1 MKQVL
6 LSMICMAVLA
16 GMIAGCDS
24 GEYMD
29 QTPSN
34 MSTPPSEQSAS
45 APAPISEADLEKA
58 ASASLAID
66 RINERL
72 QQDVQATE
80 DATERME
87 LQIETNKKMV
97 QAAEEAGLDYGTYN
111 NIMQAV
117 QTNPMLEDLF
127 EQKRQQQQ

>member
-1 MKQVL
+1 MV
-6 LSMICMAVLA
+6 VLA
-16 GMIAGCDS
+16 GTIAGCDS
-24 GEYMD
+24 GEYMQEK

-45 APAPISEADLEKA
+45 APDPFSEADLEKA

-72 QQDVQATE
+72 QQDVQTTE
-80 DATERME
+80 DTTERME
-87 LQIETNKKMV
+87 LQIETNKKIS
-97 QAAEEAGLDYGTYN
+97 QAIEEAGLDFETYN
-111 NIMQAV
+111 KIMQAV
-117 QTNPMLEDLF
+117 QTNPMIKDLF